1 MEKLNCQNCG
11 VSINPES
18 LKYVVEIRS
27 FADFDGYIGDDPDEG
42 LEEGINTFLDAM
54 DSMDLTKVEDLTTDL
69 VLILCKKCRD
79 NFMSDPL
86 QTGIQTTLGDDFK
99 PILH

>member
-1 MEKLNCQNCG
+1 MEKQRCQNCG
-11 VSINPES
+11 VHMDREA

-27 FADFDGYIGDDPDEG
+27 FADIDGFLGEDPDMD

-54 DSMDLTKVEDLTTDL
+54 ENMELTKVEDVSTDL
-69 VLILCKKCRD
+69 ILILCKKCRD
-79 NFMSDPL
+79 SFMSDPL
-86 QTGIQTTLGDDFK
+86 QTGFQTLPGHDSK

>member
-1 MEKLNCQNCG
+1 MEKIRCQHCGLNMDTDA
-11 VSINPES
+11 

-27 FADFDGYIGDDPDEG
+27 FADLEGSIGDDPAEE
-42 LEEGINTFLDAM
+42 LEDGINTFLDTM
-54 DSMDLTKVEDLTTDL
+54 DNMELTKVEDISNDL
-69 VLILCKKCRD
+69 ILILCKKCRD

-86 QTGIQTTLGDDFK
+86 QTGFQTPLGEDFK

>member
-1 MEKLNCQNCG
+1 MEKLRCQNCG
-11 VSINPES
+11 IDMDPDA

-27 FADFDGYIGDDPDEG
+27 FADLEGSIGEDPAEE
-42 LEEGINTFLDAM
+42 LEEGINTFLDTIENM
-54 DSMDLTKVEDLTTDL
+54 ELTKVEDISTDL
-69 VLILCKKCRD
+69 ILILCKKCRD

-86 QTGIQTTLGDDFK
+86 QTGFQTPLGDDFK